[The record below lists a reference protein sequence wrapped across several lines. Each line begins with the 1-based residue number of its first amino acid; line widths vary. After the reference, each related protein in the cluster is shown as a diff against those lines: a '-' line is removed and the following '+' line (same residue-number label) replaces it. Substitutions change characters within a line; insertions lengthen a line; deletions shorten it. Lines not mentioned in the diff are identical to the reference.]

1 MSVCTAMTWSVGG
14 GRCHCLRTAKVVD
27 CVVDGFNI
35 DIDVRNFLIRCQ
47 LVPSQSEVQGLQE
60 EV

>member
-1 MSVCTAMTWSVGG
+1 M
-14 GRCHCLRTAKVVD
+14 L
-27 CVVDGFNI
+27 DGFNI